1 MWCDERCVRAESER
15 AACDRVMRCDEVW
28 QLGDEAEAEARPEPV
43 EVDHTDDKTDGNAD
57 KTDKTDKTEEE
68 EEAEGEAGDK
78 ATEGKEKGKE
88 EGRKEEGETEA
99 EYREDEGDSVPKLE
113 ANVATTVEVQ

>member
-43 EVDHTDDKTDGNAD
+43 EVDHTDDKTDGNA
-57 KTDKTDKTEEE
+57 DKTDKTEEE

>member
-1 MWCDERCVRAESER
+1 LCDDVRAVMWCDERCVRAESER

-57 KTDKTDKTEEE
+57 KTDKTDKTEE
-68 EEAEGEAGDK
+68 AEGEAGDK
-78 ATEGKEKGKE
+78 ATEG
-88 EGRKEEGETEA
+88 KEEGETEA